1 MITYFFTM
9 KSKRFLKINIYF
21 NDSGESRMGKMVKV
35 KQRIEDFASGHELKL
50 QEILGCH
57 RKDSGYVFRVWAPNA
72 QAVWLV
78 GDFNDWNKT
87 LAMQLTSNGV
97 WQIKTDLPQAGQLYK
112 FLVKQA
118 DGREVMK
125 MDPMAVE
132 LEPRPGNA
140 AVVTELP
147 DKSWHDGAWLGRN
160 KRSNHFARPINIYE
174 VHASSWKRHEDGSL
188 YTLRD
193 LQRELIPYVKKQG
206 FNYIEFLPLTAHPLD
221 ASWGYQTIGYYAL
234 ERTYGT
240 PQELQDFVEACHQ
253 ENIGVLSDWVPGH
266 FCINDDALAY
276 YDGTPCYEFSEKWRA
291 ENKGWG
297 ALNFDLGKP
306 EVQSFLLSSA
316 LFWLEFY
323 HLDGLRVDAVS
334 NMIYRDYDRGPGEW
348 KPDKY
353 GGNRNLEGMEFLCRL
368 NRTIK
373 GLHPEC
379 LMIAEESSAQVKITG
394 RIEDGGLGFDFK
406 WNMGWMNDILNF
418 YQMDPLFRK
427 YHFNLTTFSFM
438 YRMSENFILPLSHDE
453 VVHGKRSLMNK
464 MFGPRDKQF
473 AQLRNLLTL
482 QMTYPGKK
490 LLFMGSEFGQY
501 LEWRYNE
508 ALDWAELND
517 ELNSKMQYFDQKL
530 NEFYLNEPSL
540 WQLEQKDES
549 VQIIDADNKDE
560 SVLTFIRQGKIRHDF
575 VIVILNFTPVE
586 RKHFSIGVPYSGKYQ
601 EAFNTARKEFGGTW
615 DKDIQTMTTK
625 QEKFKNLDYQ
635 IELDLPGFSAIILK
649 PLDAHIKRRN
659 RGKK

>member
-1 MITYFFTM
+1 M
-9 KSKRFLKINIYF
+9 
-21 NDSGESRMGKMVKV
+21 EV
-35 KQRIEDFASGHELKL
+35 KQRIKKFASGNELYL

-57 RKDSGYVFRVWAPNA
+57 YEDNAYVFRVWAPNA
-72 QAVWLV
+72 QRVWVV
-78 GDFNDWNKT
+78 GDFNDWGKSLEMKT
-87 LAMQLTSNGV
+87 TEDGV
-97 WQIKTDLPQAGQLYK
+97 WELKTNLPQEGQLYK

-118 DGREVMK
+118 NGREVMK
-125 MDPMAVE
+125 MDPMAIE

-140 AVVTELP
+140 AVITKLP
-147 DKSWHDGAWLGRN
+147 NKSWYDGAWLGRN

-174 VHASSWKRHEDGSL
+174 VHASSWKRHADGSL
-188 YTLRD
+188 YTLKD
-193 LQRELIPYVKKQG
+193 LQKELIPYVKKQG

-240 PQELQDFVEACHQ
+240 PQELQDFVEACHK

-334 NMIYRDYDRGPGEW
+334 NMIYRDYDRADGEW
-348 KPDKY
+348 KPDKF
-353 GGNRNLEGMEFLCRL
+353 GGNRNLEGIDFLQKL

-373 GLHPEC
+373 GIHPEC

-406 WNMGWMNDILNF
+406 WNMGWMNDILRF
-418 YQMDPLFRK
+418 YEMDPLFRK
-427 YHFNLTTFSFM
+427 FNFNLAAFSFM

-464 MFGPRDKQF
+464 MFGDRDKQF
-473 AQLRNLLTL
+473 DQLRNLLTL

-501 LEWRYNE
+501 LEWRFNE
-508 ALDWAELND
+508 GLDWGELSD
-517 ELNSKMQYFDQKL
+517 ELNSKMQRFDQEL

-540 WQLEQKDES
+540 WQLEQREDS
-549 VQIIDADNKDE
+549 VRIIDADNKDE
-560 SVLTFIRQGKIRHDF
+560 SVLSFIRQGKTRHDF
-575 VIVILNFTPVE
+575 LIVILNFTPVE
-586 RKHFSIGVPYSGKYQ
+586 RKEFKVGVPYKGKYR
-601 EAFNTARKEFGGTW
+601 EVFNSARKKYGGKW
-615 DKDIQTMTTK
+615 DKADQHMDTIDK
-625 QEKFKNLDYQ
+625 GIKDFKYQ
-635 IELDLPGFSAIILK
+635 IKLDLPGFSAVILK
-649 PLDAHIKRRN
+649 PIDVHIKRRTS
-659 RGKK
+659 KKSK

>member
-1 MITYFFTM
+1 MAKIKEEYQLPVYLFHNGTNYKAYKFFGNH
-9 KSKRFLKINIYF
+9 KINK
-21 NDSGESRMGKMVKV
+21 DK
-35 KQRIEDFASGHELKL
+35 FA
-50 QEILGCH
+50 
-57 RKDSGYVFRVWAPNA
+57 FRVWAPNA
-72 QAVWLV
+72 TAVSVV
-78 GDFNDWNKT
+78 GDFNSWDNNANKCK
-87 LAMQLTSNGV
+87 LVAPGIWEAIVKGVNIYDCYKYAVTSPTGV
-97 WQIKTDLPQAGQLYK
+97 VHLK
-112 FLVKQA
+112 A
-118 DGREVMK
+118 D
-125 MDPMAVE
+125 PYAVHQE
-132 LEPRPGNA
+132 TRPGTGSK
-140 AVVTELP
+140 VYELHNY
-147 DKSWHDGAWLGRN
+147 SWGDEAWQKKKENQNIL
-160 KRSNHFARPINIYE
+160 AQPINIYE
-174 VHASSWKRHEDGSL
+174 VHFGSWKRHDDGNFL
-188 YTLRD
+188 TY
-193 LQRELIPYVKKQG
+193 REMAEQLVPYVKDMG
-206 FNYIEFLPLTAHPLD
+206 YTHIEMLPIMEYPYD
-221 ASWGYQTIGYYAL
+221 GSWGYQVTGYFAATS
-234 ERTYGT
+234 RYGL
-240 PQELQDFVEACHQ
+240 PEDLMYFVDCCHKAG
-253 ENIGVLSDWVPGH
+253 IGVILDWVPAH
-266 FCINDDALAY
+266 FPKDAFGLY
-276 YDGTPCYEFSEKWRA
+276 EFDGTCCYEYSDMK
-291 ENKGWG
+291 KGEHKEWG
-297 ALNFDLGKP
+297 TRVFDYSKN
-306 EVQSFLLSSA
+306 EVKSFLISSA
-316 LFWLEFY
+316 EYWIDEF
-323 HLDGLRVDAVS
+323 HFDGIRVDAVAS
-334 NMIYRDYDRGPGEW
+334 MLYLDYCRKDGEW
-348 KPDKY
+348 TPNKN
-353 GGNRNLEGMEFLCRL
+353 GGRENLEAVEFFKQL
-368 NRTIK
+368 NSTI
-373 GLHPEC
+373 LSNHPGSM
-379 LMIAEESSAQVKITG
+379 MIAEESTAWPMITMPP
-394 RIEDGGLGFDFK
+394 DKGGLGFNFK

-615 DKDIQTMTTK
+615 DKDVQTMTTK

-635 IELDLPGFSAIILK
+635 IELDLPGFSAMILK
-649 PLDAHIKRRN
+649 PLDAHIKRGN
-659 RGKK
+659 RRKK

>member
-1 MITYFFTM
+1 MEI
-9 KSKRFLKINIYF
+9 
-21 NDSGESRMGKMVKV
+21 
-35 KQRIEDFASGHELKL
+35 KQRINKFASGNELYL

-57 RKDSGYVFRVWAPNA
+57 YEDNAYVFRVWAPNA
-72 QAVWLV
+72 QKVWVV
-78 GDFNDWNKT
+78 GDFNDWGKSLEMKT
-87 LAMQLTSNGV
+87 TEDGV
-97 WQIKTDLPQAGQLYK
+97 WELRTDLPQEGQIYK

-118 DGREVMK
+118 NGREVMK

-140 AVVTELP
+140 AVIVKLP
-147 DKSWHDGAWLGRN
+147 NKSWHDGAWFGRS

-174 VHASSWKRHEDGSL
+174 VHASSWKRHADGSL
-188 YTLRD
+188 YTLKD

-240 PQELQDFVEACHQ
+240 PQELQDFVEACHK
-253 ENIGVLSDWVPGH
+253 ENIGVLADWVPGH

-334 NMIYRDYDRGPGEW
+334 NMIYRDYDRADGEW
-348 KPDKY
+348 KPDKF
-353 GGNRNLEGMEFLCRL
+353 GGNRNLEGIDFLQKL

-373 GLHPEC
+373 GIHPEC

-394 RIEDGGLGFDFK
+394 RIEDGSLGFDFK
-406 WNMGWMNDILNF
+406 WNMGWMNDILRF
-418 YQMDPLFRK
+418 YEMDPLFRK
-427 YHFNLTTFSFM
+427 FNFNLATFSFM

-464 MFGPRDKQF
+464 MFGDRDKQF
-473 AQLRNLLTL
+473 DQLRNLLTL

-490 LLFMGSEFGQY
+490 ILFMGSEFGQY
-501 LEWRYNE
+501 LEWRFNE
-508 ALDWAELND
+508 GLDWAELND
-517 ELNSKMQYFDQKL
+517 DLNSKMQYFDQKL
-530 NEFYLNEPSL
+530 NQFYLNEPSL
-540 WQLEQKDES
+540 WQLEQKEDS
-549 VQIIDADNKDE
+549 VRIIDADNKDE
-560 SVLTFIRQGKIRHDF
+560 SVLSFIRQGKTRHDF
-575 VIVILNFTPVE
+575 LIVILNFTPVE
-586 RKHFSIGVPYSGKYQ
+586 RKEFTIGVPYKGKYR
-601 EAFNTARKEFGGTW
+601 EVFNSARKEYGGNW
-615 DKDIQTMTTK
+615 DKADQHMDTIDK
-625 QEKFKNLDYQ
+625 GIKDFKYQ
-635 IELDLPGFSAIILK
+635 IKLDLPGFSAVILK
-649 PLDAHIKRRN
+649 PTDVHIKRRTS
-659 RGKK
+659 KKSK